1 MRTDAPI
8 IIGVLSAPRGVVGEA
23 EAGQSRRPVAN
34 WRACSP
40 RQAPVPVGDGIGRK
54 GENAM
59 AGANRLADDLM
70 RQVLQVTGQFA
81 VQNRGAT
88 DALQMMEVMVT
99 GVLAAGAHLI
109 ASRAAMAQEAT
120 TGVQEWLNRIQ
131 LEGRTEEERE
141 RRRMDTERIL
151 EGLLRAA
158 RSEAP

>member
-1 MRTDAPI
+1 
-8 IIGVLSAPRGVVGEA
+8 
-23 EAGQSRRPVAN
+23 
-34 WRACSP
+34 
-40 RQAPVPVGDGIGRK
+40 
-54 GENAM
+54 M